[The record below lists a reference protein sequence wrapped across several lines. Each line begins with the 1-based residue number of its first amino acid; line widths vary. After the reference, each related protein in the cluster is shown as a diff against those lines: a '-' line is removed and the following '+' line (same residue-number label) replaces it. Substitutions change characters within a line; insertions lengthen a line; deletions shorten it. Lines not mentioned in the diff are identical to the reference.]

1 MFGDDLK
8 KSLEPIKTSDE
19 LLEKTRLA
27 IEKARLE
34 QAKASLEPAHTES
47 KKRSSSFGFSWKMV
61 VPIACALLVVGGA
74 VMVTSYVNKAK
85 DASKNGEIK
94 SHNKSIDVAEQI
106 DAALDGDRYYYA
118 DTTAANSAEAAY
130 EDDSEGMEWMDSPV
144 EEETTSAAE
153 STVSGHGN
161 QQKSEGPRSIR
172 PSKDSDFSES
182 VQLDGSLLCISEDH
196 RSLILADP
204 KTGEPLP
211 SEEGKSVPD
220 FSFLSADQRIQG
232 LNYQE
237 EYGLLFVSVGS
248 DSNELGQTKTQHLY
262 ACAYKDGIL
271 QSEKPE
277 SVD

>member
-47 KKRSSSFGFSWKMV
+47 KKRSSFGFSWKMV
-61 VPIACALLVVGGA
+61 VPIACALFVVGGA
-74 VMVTSYVNKAK
+74 VMVSSYVNKSKAAK
-85 DASKNGEIK
+85 KDGIK
-94 SHNKSIDVAEQI
+94 THNKAIEVADFEI
-106 DAALDGDRYYYA
+106 DAALGGDSYDYA
-118 DTTAANSAEAAY
+118 DTTAANTVEAVY
-130 EDDSEGMEWMDSPV
+130 EDEGELESVEWSAPAA
-144 EEETTSAAE
+144 EETTAAAE
-153 STVSGHGN
+153 TTVAGN
-161 QQKSEGPRSIR
+161 GQQQKSEGSRSIL

-182 VQLDGSLLCISEDH
+182 VQLESGLLCISEDH
-196 RSLILADP
+196 RSLIMTDP
-204 KTGEPLP
+204 KTGKALAG
-211 SEEGKSVPD
+211 EEGKSVPD
-220 FSFLSADQRIQG
+220 FSFLSDDQKIQG

-237 EYGLLFVSVGS
+237 EYGVLFVSVGS
-248 DSNELGQTKTQHLY
+248 DSNNMGQAKTQHLY